1 MPIVSDDLD
10 LGAVTAWWKHP
21 WTGDQASLMAP
32 PLPSAERYLAGL
44 LTFLTLLSSLLSKQL
59 VLVQCNLN
67 CVLHDLG
74 FCLVPRGGGDALVKS
89 EVGAVSRWGCAL
101 SLLSFFQYHQNNST
115 FMFLYT
121 EFFVRS

>member
-10 LGAVTAWWKHP
+10 LGAVTAWWKQP

-32 PLPSAERYLAGL
+32 PVPSAERYLAGL

-67 CVLHDLG
+67 CVLHDRRVL
-74 FCLVPRGGGDALVKS
+74 LSATW
-89 EVGAVSRWGCAL
+89 RWGCL
-101 SLLSFFQYHQNNST
+101 G
-115 FMFLYT
+115 
-121 EFFVRS
+121 RR